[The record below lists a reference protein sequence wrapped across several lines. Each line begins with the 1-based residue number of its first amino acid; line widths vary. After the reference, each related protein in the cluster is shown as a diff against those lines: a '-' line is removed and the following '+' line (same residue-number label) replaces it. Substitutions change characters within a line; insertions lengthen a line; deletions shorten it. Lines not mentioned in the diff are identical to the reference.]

1 MEETGLQYKVVIDSE
16 TEYTDSYPDAVESV
30 RWAVFHARE
39 YNTDHDVVGEVI
51 DNATGEVMHRE
62 EYKVGSIFNKFG
74 EYLTKK

>member
-1 MEETGLQYKVVIDSE
+1 MRYNVVIDNE
-16 TEYTDSYPDAVESV
+16 TTYTDDYQRAVEDV
-30 RWAVFHARE
+30 RWVIFHARE